1 MSDRA
6 AQLRALMKAKTK
18 GDNTASSSSH
28 VKALTGKEKLAY
40 LKAKKEKE
48 LATQTKVMSSHTIK
62 TASVSGNN
70 VSHMSSHPVKQSR
83 TIDIST
89 LKRDIATTNI
99 PTRISAPSSSSGVT
113 MSGMRA
119 LSTYGYDDEDDD
131 NDGTRNLPPDFF
143 DATPAP
149 VNASGAM
156 SGQLPADFF
165 DAAPAPVNAS
175 RAMSGQLPADFF
187 DAAPAPVNASRAMS
201 GQLPTDFF
209 DAAPAPVSAPV
220 NTGHDPSS
228 VVSSSSSS
236 IRSQPEKTSSSA
248 LPAGFFDDPMKQ
260 MVATGVDINEAMRE
274 KEKQENATLD
284 AFLQTVGA
292 MPSGYDEADGGGTSN
307 NNSSGDVEN
316 NSDVLPDNE
325 LLEQGLQLAYESK
338 VLGLREK
345 SQHIL
350 AKRKGIDKDD
360 QGDGEE
366 REVEIDEVTS
376 EKMKRELEGMT
387 REVLHTIVD
396 STDINSYVDDV
407 HYEDEYKGESL
418 SGQQGSSST
427 RSSAIDFASVM
438 LQKKKK
444 KKTIADSSGLNITDG
459 FMDWTAKSI

>member
-18 GDNTASSSSH
+18 GDNIASSSSSSH

-48 LATQTKVMSSHTIK
+48 LASQTKVTSSHTMK

-70 VSHMSSHPVKQSR
+70 VSRMSSHPVKQSR

-89 LKRDIATTNI
+89 LNRDIATTNI
-99 PTRISAPSSSSGVT
+99 PTRISVPSSSSGVT
-113 MSGMRA
+113 MSGMSA
-119 LSTYGYDDEDDD
+119 LSKYGNDDDAD

-143 DATPAP
+143 DAT
-149 VNASGAM
+149 
-156 SGQLPADFF
+156 
-165 DAAPAPVNAS
+165 PAPVNAS

-187 DAAPAPVNASRAMS
+187 DAAPAPV
-201 GQLPTDFF
+201 
-209 DAAPAPVSAPV
+209 SAPV
-220 NTGHDPSS
+220 NIGHDPNS
-228 VVSSSSSS
+228 VVNSSSSVK
-236 IRSQPEKTSSSA
+236 SQFQKTSSSA
-248 LPAGFFDDPMKQ
+248 LPVGFFDDPVKQ
-260 MVATGVDINEAMRE
+260 MIATGVDINESMRE

-307 NNSSGDVEN
+307 NNSSDDVGN
-316 NSDVLPDNE
+316 NSDLLQDNE